1 MTISIIP
8 RPNVG
13 SSGIIDDEGFEGFGS
28 GGFNEDDLRI
38 LGDELDNLL
47 EGGIGHDLIEGN
59 NGNDTI
65 NGGEGNDSLGG
76 GAGNDIIDGQGGGG
90 TLDKDKLFGDSGNDI
105 LRAGF
110 GFDELTGGSG
120 NDIFEVY
127 ALGHFSIKDFTI
139 GEDRLLF
146 DTNETGVRDLDHLV
160 QLISKTD
167 QTEDGVT
174 VEFLDNAVSIELVG
188 INLSDITPDMVIFSL

>member
-1 MTISIIP
+1 MTITTTP

-13 SSGIIDDEGFEGFGS
+13 SSGIIDPDGFEGFGS
-28 GGFNEDDLRI
+28 GGFDEDDLRI
-38 LGDELDNLL
+38 IGDELDNLL
-47 EGGIGHDLIEGN
+47 VGGIGHDEIEGN
-59 NGNDTI
+59 GGNDTI

-76 GAGNDIIDGQGGGG
+76 GAGDDIIDGQGGGG
-90 TLDKDKLFGDSGNDI
+90 TFEKDKLFGDAGNDI

-127 ALGHFSIKDFTI
+127 ALGHFTIRDFTL

-146 DTNETGVRDLDHLV
+146 DTNETGVRDLDHLI
-160 QLISKTD
+160 QLISRTE
-167 QTEDGVT
+167 QREDGAT

-188 INLSDITPDMVIFSL
+188 INLADITPDMVIFSL